1 MLAPFECLCGN
12 FILPEP
18 VSYVFFYAV
27 FNLRNLL
34 YLIVRQ
40 AKGLPPASFRFH
52 LAMDTFAFGYALPAT
67 GRAWDFHPLDF
78 AHAGRTKL
86 KEGLL
91 FEQAFF

>member
-1 MLAPFECLCGN
+1 MPRIFA
-12 FILPEP
+12 ISST
-18 VSYVFFYAV
+18 VYVRFPA
-27 FNLRNLL
+27 REL

>member
-1 MLAPFECLCGN
+1 MPA
-12 FILPEP
+12 
-18 VSYVFFYAV
+18 FYA
-27 FNLRNLL
+27 
-34 YLIVRQ
+34 ISVRQ